1 MNHIKRNYRESYL
14 VLITVMWKAEGIH
27 QDAGFGVIAA
37 KNKIPPL
44 HNKKMGKNQHK
55 REIGLGN
62 C

>member
-1 MNHIKRNYRESYL
+1 MSYL
-14 VLITVMWKAEGIH
+14 VLIIVYWKAEGIH
-27 QDAGFGVIAA
+27 QDAGFGAIAA